1 MEAMKRILMI
11 WVACAIATGFAMA
24 QPRLTKHGDA
34 LQMTVKGQPML
45 LLAGELGNSS
55 SSSKAYLE
63 DVWPGLKALNYNTI
77 LAAITWEMIE
87 PEEGH
92 FDFSS
97 IDDLIESAREYD
109 LKLVLLWF
117 ASWKNAASTYLP
129 IWVKTD
135 YKRFPRAMDASGR
148 PLEILSAV
156 SEENMKADAKAFRAV
171 MKHIRE
177 VDSAEQTVIMMQ
189 VENEAGILTTPRD
202 FSPAA
207 VKLFNG
213 PIPKDLSDYLKK
225 NRNNL
230 TKELAKV
237 WKENGSKTSGTW
249 EEVFGKSKVGGWE
262 HTGEHDWHDMYYYT
276 EELFQGYYYS
286 KYMGYVAAEGK
297 KEYDIPM
304 YCNAWLKGPDYPW
317 SGMHPGGGPLPSV
330 MDMYHC
336 AGPAIDILSPDI
348 YIPNFV
354 EIVGW
359 YHQKGNP
366 LFIPETRGGDLGVS
380 RLLYCLGEH
389 DLIGFSPFGID
400 RSARNVRG
408 PVTDPLAL
416 AYGHLSGMQSVILSY
431 QGTDKMRGFFVD
443 VENPEQKFDLGEYT
457 VSIELVK
464 PRTYA
469 SMGGPAPTRVAT
481 VADSA
486 NGGGFI
492 ILTPSGEYIVT
503 GKGVNVKFSPKN
515 PGDKPFTGI
524 AHCEEGEYRDGEWVR
539 GRIINGDQIHASIF
553 TGTGL
558 KLNTLATQK
567 VSLYRYGY

>member
-1 MEAMKRILMI
+1 MKRLLLFIASLA
-11 WVACAIATGFAMA
+11 VALTATA
-24 QPRLTKHGDA
+24 QPKLVKHGDA
-34 LQMTVKGQPML
+34 MQMTVNGKPML

-55 SSSKAYLE
+55 SSSSAYLE

-87 PEEGH
+87 PQEGV

-97 IDDLIESAREYD
+97 IDDLIKSAREYD

-129 IWVKTD
+129 VWVKTD
-135 YKRFPRAMDASGR
+135 TKRFPRAMDASGR

-156 SEENMKADAKAFRAV
+156 SESNMKADAKAFRAV

-202 FSPAA
+202 YSPAA
-207 VKLFNG
+207 VALFEG
-213 PIPKDLSDYLKK
+213 QIPKDLSDYLKK

-230 TKELAKV
+230 TKELTRV
-237 WKENGSKTSGTW
+237 WKAAGSKTSGTW
-249 EEVFGKSKVGGWE
+249 EEVFGKSIVGGWE
-262 HTGEHDWHDMYYYT
+262 HTGERDWHDMYYYT

-297 KEYDIPM
+297 AEYDIPM

-359 YHQKGNP
+359 YHQLGNP
-366 LFIPETRGGDLGVS
+366 LFIPETRGGDLGAS
-380 RLLYCLGEH
+380 RLLYCIGEH

-400 RSARNVRG
+400 RSARNVKT
-408 PVTDPLAL
+408 PVTDPLAV
-416 AYGHLSGMQSVILSY
+416 AYGHLSGMQPIILEY
-431 QGTDKMRGFFVD
+431 QGTDKIRGFFVD
-443 VENPEQKFDLGEYT
+443 VQNPVQEFDLGEYT
-457 VSIELVK
+457 VMIELVK

-469 SMGGPAPTRVAT
+469 SMGGPAPTQVAT
-481 VADSA
+481 LADSA

-503 GKGVNVKFSPKN
+503 GKGVNVKFRPKN
-515 PGDKPFTGI
+515 PGDKPYIGI
-524 AHCEEGEYRDGEWVR
+524 AYCEEGTYVDGKWVR
-539 GRIINGDQIHASIF
+539 GRVINGDQIHASIF

-567 VSLYRYGY
+567 VSLYRYN